1 MLWGCV
7 TYLGVGRLHRITDMM
22 TAKIYIRILRR
33 DYLGTL
39 YDVGLERSEVIFQQD
54 NDPKH
59 TARITRAWFE
69 NHDIDVLE
77 WPAQSPDM
85 NIIEHVWWL
94 LKC

>member
-1 MLWGCV
+1 
-7 TYLGVGRLHRITDMM
+7 MM

-94 LKC
+94 LKR